1 MLHSSYSLCIALK
14 IGEKNYT
21 LTRSVSSVTLSEVL
35 EFIAAQ
41 QRKPLES
48 IQELVLK
55 CSGCQRRIWLAEE
68 AYQPIPVPCCRVQ
81 SLMLEQEES
90 GGMES
95 GSSIGESLNLEI
107 VKA

>member
-1 MLHSSYSLCIALK
+1 MQHSTSLCIALK
-14 IGEKNYT
+14 IGEQNYT
-21 LTRSVSSVTLSEVL
+21 LTRSVPSVTLSEVL

-55 CSGCQRRIWLAEE
+55 CSGCQRRIWLTEE

-81 SLMLEQEES
+81 SLMLEQEKS
-90 GGMES
+90 DGMES
-95 GSSIGESLNLEI
+95 GSSVGELLNLEI